1 METSLFQ
8 DKYPVYTQHIAKTN
22 SQFDNVDAYLDYFIN
37 CIEQNEKSTFIA
49 QFDHLAHT
57 QSIDGDIADDI
68 LAAKHVLFCFGMKL
82 PNPLAMAVRPRSIGV
97 TEYKDKF
104 VVSFMEAP
112 NPKAQQWITE
122 WIEAIC

>member
-1 METSLFQ
+1 MEASLFQ
-8 DKYPVYTQHIAKTN
+8 DKYPVFTQTIAKSS
-22 SQFDNVDAYLDYFIN
+22 SQYDSVEGYLTYFKQ
-37 CIEQNEKSTFIA
+37 CIEENEKSMFIST
-49 QFDHLAHT
+49 FDHYAHT
-57 QSIDGDIADDI
+57 QSIDGDISDDI

-97 TEYKDKF
+97 TEYEDRF